1 VSGLQPGW
9 IRSATRY
16 AGLRRNARP
25 SSEARQAREIE
36 LEDVVRVFA
45 AFAEALDR
53 ILGLEP
59 GRLSLTDPPTLRM
72 WSPEDVRTTRMKGPT

>member
-1 VSGLQPGW
+1 V
-9 IRSATRY
+9 
-16 AGLRRNARP
+16 
-25 SSEARQAREIE
+25 ARQAREID

-59 GRLSLTDPPTLRM
+59 GRLFLTDPPTLRM
-72 WSPEDVRTTRMKGPT
+72 WFA